1 VIRLR
6 NALARQA
13 HLPAASTGP
22 EGGCPREVDVVA
34 FILDRR
40 GVSVDDEGL
49 AAHVDGCDTC
59 REVAELTRLMSTD
72 HETTRREIRVPAA
85 GQVWWRSA
93 VRARLE
99 AVQAATRPLT
109 WSHGIAGAC
118 AIGLVL
124 ALFGFA
130 WPVVRDAGAWIVA
143 RVLDAA
149 PLGAAAATL
158 VTTSVH
164 GSVGLMFVAA
174 ACILLA
180 PVALYFALSDE

>member
-1 VIRLR
+1 MIRLR
-6 NALARQA
+6 TASAGQVRLQE
-13 HLPAASTGP
+13 ASTGW
-22 EGGCPREVDVVA
+22 EGGCPREAEVVA
-34 FILDRR
+34 FILDGRS
-40 GVSVDDEGL
+40 VSIDDEGL
-49 AAHVDGCDTC
+49 AAHVAGCDTC
-59 REVAELTRLMSTD
+59 REVAELTRVMSTD
-72 HETTRREIRVPAA
+72 HDTTRREIRVPAA
-85 GQVWWRSA
+85 GQVWWRAA

-109 WSHGIAGAC
+109 WSHGIASAC

-124 ALFGFA
+124 ALLGFA

-143 RVLDAA
+143 RALDAA
-149 PLGAAAATL
+149 PLGAAASL

-180 PVALYFALSDE
+180 PVALYLALSRE